1 MADQVVGIRYGV
13 GSSEQW
19 NPEKLRI
26 DTTHQA
32 TYVVWMDSPTA
43 RETNVALVPG
53 VPFVGMPSPIL
64 GGAVC
69 ISRRINE
76 VGPRVWEV
84 EAEFSQQY
92 ETEPEE
98 TEPWNLAPEW
108 SWSCEQQEEPL
119 LFDAV
124 DQDKSIVNSAGEPL
138 PPISRQIAIPVLTIK
153 RSESSFSGSTILDY
167 VNHVNSSTFW
177 GAPAHT
183 ALMADISASQATHEG
198 VKYWEVTYQIK
209 FNLLVTAGWRAR
221 LLDHGTYYW
230 SGGSKGVGAKT
241 PFGDDAFQQVLG
253 NLNGSGGQ
261 NVSATP
267 AFVTY
272 NRYET
277 ANFGSLSLGPW

>member
-1 MADQVVGIRYGV
+1 MANQVIGLRFGV
-13 GSSEQW
+13 GSDEKW

-32 TYVVWMDSPTA
+32 TYVVWMDSESA
-43 RETNVALVPG
+43 RENLVASVSG
-53 VPFVGMPSPIL
+53 VPYIGMPSPIIS
-64 GGAVC
+64 GAVC
-69 ISRRINE
+69 VSRRINE
-76 VGPRVWEV
+76 AGPRIWEV

-92 ETEPEE
+92 DTEPEE
-98 TEPWNLAPEW
+98 ADPWDLAAEW

-119 LFDAV
+119 LYDAV
-124 DQDKSIVNSAGEPL
+124 DNTKAIVNSAGEPL

-153 RSESSFSGSTILDY
+153 RAEETFSGSTLLDY
-167 VNHVNSSTFW
+167 VNKVNSSTFW
-177 GAPAHT
+177 GAPAYT
-183 ALMADISASQATHEG
+183 ALMADISASQTSHEG

-209 FNLLVTAGWRAR
+209 FNLLITAGWRAR

-230 SGGSKGVGAKT
+230 SGAAINVGSKI

-253 NLNGSGGQ
+253 NLDGNAYRNLTG
-261 NVSATP
+261 TP